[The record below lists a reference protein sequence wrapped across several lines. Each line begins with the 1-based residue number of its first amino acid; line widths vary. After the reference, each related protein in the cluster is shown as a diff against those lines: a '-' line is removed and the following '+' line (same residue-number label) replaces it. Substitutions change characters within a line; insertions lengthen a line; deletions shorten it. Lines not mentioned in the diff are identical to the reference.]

1 MPFLSEQ
8 ELNSLQQE
16 IEDANIRTEEAEE
29 ELEKEKKEL
38 TEVKRKVKGVTIFFA
53 ILAGLGIAS
62 SIFFYQKKRKS
73 LSSIDV
79 ERIKKDEALRV
90 IDSIANSRDEY
101 NKEAEENIEEND
113 VDNQT
118 NSIGESITEVKNNI
132 HNQTVYSVQVG
143 VFSENKF
150 PVLSE
155 SIAGI
160 SLQGD
165 YFKYS
170 FGLFETL
177 NEAQEFRRNLV
188 QIGFRDAFVASYIN
202 GERQQIELPD

>member
-16 IEDANIRTEEAEE
+16 IEDADIRTEEI
-29 ELEKEKKEL
+29 KKEL
-38 TEVKRKVKGVTIFFA
+38 KKELIKTKKKVKGVTIFFA
-53 ILAGLGIAS
+53 VLAGLGIAVAV
-62 SIFFYQKKRKS
+62 FFYQKKGSS
-73 LSSIDV
+73 LSSIEV

-90 IDSIANSRDEY
+90 IDSISNLSHEY
-101 NKEAEENIEEND
+101 DKDTEESND
-113 VDNQT
+113 DNQT
-118 NSIGESITEVKNNI
+118 NSIDESITEVKNNI

>member
-16 IEDANIRTEEAEE
+16 IEDANIRTEEAEQ
-29 ELEKEKKEL
+29 ELQKEKKEL
-38 TEVKRKVKGVTIFFA
+38 IKTKKKVKGVTIFFA
-53 ILAGLGIAS
+53 ILAGLGIAVAV
-62 SIFFYQKKRKS
+62 FFYQKKGSS
-73 LSSIDV
+73 LSSIEV

-90 IDSIANSRDEY
+90 IDSISNLSHEY
-101 NKEAEENIEEND
+101 DKDTEENND
-113 VDNQT
+113 DNQT
-118 NSIGESITEVKNNI
+118 NSIDESITAVKNNI

-177 NEAQEFRRNLV
+177 DEAQEFRRNLV
-188 QIGFRDAFVASYIN
+188 QIGFRDAFVASYVN